1 VQVVLAKVAGVV
13 INFRIM
19 LEPLLVKTKSSED
32 LRDTMVLIVTKRAE
46 GYTKSSGVV
55 VEVQTIMSYSI

>member
-32 LRDTMVLIVTKRAE
+32 LRDTMVLIVTYRL
-46 GYTKSSGVV
+46 V
-55 VEVQTIMSYSI
+55 